1 MHNISLK
8 WYRGELYMFTAGDG
22 KGPVQAYPA
31 RFPGNVG
38 RGGSR
43 GVLRTRSKHTG
54 TSPRRPDKRDG
65 YQAYNAGSDSHGFAE
80 IPDLEGRAW
89 KCSQA
94 VFATLRERVD
104 AHAGHIPEGVSDPSN
119 P

>member
-8 WYRGELYMFTAGDG
+8 WYRGKLYMFTAGDG

-31 RFPGNVG
+31 RYPGNVG

-43 GVLRTRSKHTG
+43 GGLRIRSKRTG
-54 TSPRRPDKRDG
+54 TSPKRPDKRDG
-65 YQAYNAGSDSHGFAE
+65 YQAYNAGSDSHGLAE
-80 IPDLEGRAW
+80 ITDLGTRVW
-89 KCSQA
+89 KRSQA
-94 VFATLRERVD
+94 VFATLRERVG
-104 AHAGHIPEGVSDPSN
+104 AHAGHIPDGVSNPSN